1 MSIYLEKKVKRS
13 NPMSKLNRN
22 IRRQNRVRKDLK
34 VRAKDKC
41 RLTVFRSSK
50 HIYAQI
56 IDDSSGKTIAS
67 ASSLNAKF
75 KDKGSDISGAS
86 KVGALIAEKGIN
98 AGVKNVY
105 FDRGRYK
112 YHGRVKAL
120 ADSAREAG
128 LIF

>member
-1 MSIYLEKKVKRS
+1 MVKLDK
-13 NPMSKLNRN
+13 NK
-22 IRRQNRVRKDLK
+22 RRQNRVRKDLK
-34 VRAKDKC
+34 AKAKDKC

-56 IDDSSGKTIAS
+56 IDDNSGKTIAS
-67 ASSLNAKF
+67 ASSLTKDF
-75 KDKGSDISGAS
+75 KENGSDISGAS
-86 KVGALIAEKGIN
+86 KVGAMIGEKGIN
-98 AGVKNVY
+98 AGIKDVF

-120 ADSAREAG
+120 AEGAREAG

>member
-1 MSIYLEKKVKRS
+1 MA
-13 NPMSKLNRN
+13 KLSRD

-34 VRAKDKC
+34 EKAADKC

-56 IDDSSGKTIAS
+56 IDDTSGKPIAS
-67 ASSLNAKF
+67 ASSLNKACKE
-75 KDKGSDISGAS
+75 KGSDMKGAS
-86 KVGALIAEKGIN
+86 NVGAMIGEKAIN
-98 AGVKNVY
+98 AGIKAIF
-105 FDRGRYK
+105 FDRGKYR

-120 ADSAREAG
+120 AEGAREAG

>member
-1 MSIYLEKKVKRS
+1 MV
-13 NPMSKLNRN
+13 KLNKD

-34 VRAKDKC
+34 AKAEDKC

-56 IDDSSGKTIAS
+56 IDDASGKTIAS
-67 ASSLNAKF
+67 ASSLSKDF
-75 KDKGSDISGAS
+75 KEKGSDINGAS
-86 KVGALIAEKGIN
+86 KVGFIIGEKSIN
-98 AGVKNVY
+98 AGIKDVF
-105 FDRGRYK
+105 FDRGKYR

-120 ADSAREAG
+120 ADGAREAG

>member
-1 MSIYLEKKVKRS
+1 MA
-13 NPMSKLNRN
+13 KLSRD

-34 VRAKDKC
+34 EKAADKC

-56 IDDSSGKTIAS
+56 IDDNSGKTIAS
-67 ASSLNAKF
+67 ASSLTKDF
-75 KDKGSDISGAS
+75 KEKGSDISGAS
-86 KVGALIAEKGIN
+86 KVGAMIGEKGIN
-98 AGVKNVY
+98 AGIKDVF

-120 ADSAREAG
+120 AEGAREAG

>member
-1 MSIYLEKKVKRS
+1 MV
-13 NPMSKLNRN
+13 KLNKH
-22 IRRQNRVRKDLK
+22 IRRQNRVRRDLK
-34 VRAKDKC
+34 AKALDKC

-56 IDDSSGKTIAS
+56 IDDSSGKTIAF
-67 ASSLNAKF
+67 ASSLSKDF
-75 KDKGSDISGAS
+75 KEKGSDISGAS
-86 KVGALIAEKGIN
+86 KVGAMIGEKGIN
-98 AGVKNVY
+98 AGIKEIF

-120 ADSAREAG
+120 AEGAREAG